1 MVLDGHARSGVRS
14 TSPGTRSSTG
24 PDDTAQTPPRTG
36 DGNGC
41 GSGVVHMARMTV
53 WSHRASFPAEA
64 GSAGRARE
72 FVRDRLVE
80 HDLRYLVDDVRL
92 VASELATNATVHA
105 RTAFT
110 IRLERLGGVV
120 FLVVQDGSASPPHTG
135 GTDVSDT

>member
-1 MVLDGHARSGVRS
+1 MV
-14 TSPGTRSSTG
+14 
-24 PDDTAQTPPRTG
+24 
-36 DGNGC
+36 
-41 GSGVVHMARMTV
+41 RMSV
-53 WSHRASFPAEA
+53 WSHLATLPAEA

-120 FLVVQDGSASPPHTG
+120 FLVVQDGSVSPAHTG
-135 GTDVSDT
+135 DPDVLDTHARGLLFVYQTRHDGGVAAGPGGSKSVWASFMAHEADRSSA

>member
-1 MVLDGHARSGVRS
+1 
-14 TSPGTRSSTG
+14 
-24 PDDTAQTPPRTG
+24 
-36 DGNGC
+36 
-41 GSGVVHMARMTV
+41 MARMTD
-53 WSHRASFPAEA
+53 WSHRATFPAEA

-92 VASELATNATVHA
+92 VTSELATNATVHA

-120 FLVVQDGSASPPHTG
+120 FLAVRDGSVSPPHTG
-135 GTDVSDT
+135 DIDVSDTHGRGLLVVEQTSHDWGVAAGPGRTKSVWASFLAYKTDRSSV

>member
-1 MVLDGHARSGVRS
+1 MSRR
-14 TSPGTRSSTG
+14 
-24 PDDTAQTPPRTG
+24 
-36 DGNGC
+36 
-41 GSGVVHMARMTV
+41 TV
-53 WSHRASFPAEA
+53 WSHRVTFPSEA

-105 RTAFT
+105 RTTFT
-110 IRLERLGGVV
+110 VRLERLGGVV

-135 GTDVSDT
+135 GTDVSDTHGRGMLVVDQTSHDWGVAAGPGRSKSVWASFMTHGS

>member
-1 MVLDGHARSGVRS
+1 
-14 TSPGTRSSTG
+14 
-24 PDDTAQTPPRTG
+24 
-36 DGNGC
+36 
-41 GSGVVHMARMTV
+41 MTI
-53 WSHRASFPAEA
+53 WSHRASFPAQA
-64 GSAGRARE
+64 DSAGRARE

-120 FLVVQDGSASPPHTG
+120 FLVVQDGVASPPHSG
-135 GTDVSDT
+135 DTDISDTHGRGLVVVDQTSHHWGVAAGPGGSKAVWASFMAVPGSR

>member
-1 MVLDGHARSGVRS
+1 
-14 TSPGTRSSTG
+14 
-24 PDDTAQTPPRTG
+24 
-36 DGNGC
+36 
-41 GSGVVHMARMTV
+41 MARMTI

-80 HDLRYLVDDVRL
+80 HDLRHMVDDVRL

-120 FLVVQDGSASPPHTG
+120 VLVVQDGAAAPPRTG
-135 GTDVSDT
+135 GADVSDTHGRGLLVVDQTSHHWGVAAGPGRSKSVWASFMAHETDRSSV

>member
-1 MVLDGHARSGVRS
+1 
-14 TSPGTRSSTG
+14 
-24 PDDTAQTPPRTG
+24 
-36 DGNGC
+36 
-41 GSGVVHMARMTV
+41 MARMTV
-53 WSHRASFPAEA
+53 WSHRATFPAET

-110 IRLERLGGVV
+110 IRLERFGGVV
-120 FLVVQDGSASPPHTG
+120 FLVVQDGSASRPHTG
-135 GTDVSDT
+135 ETDVSATHGRGLLVVDQTSHDWGVAAGPGRSKSVWASFMAHGN